1 MDFENILFDKE
12 GLQFIKIKQNHYKL
26 IFSMENNNIILA
38 KIIDFNIIKLIYDLN
53 VDIYENVNIEKLNEN
68 EVVAT
73 LLMKNLFEDLG
84 LPQRFSYIHIH
95 KFIEDNKIIFLS
107 NSIKSHR
114 PKDIPKDAELME
126 IENMSIECNISTN
139 HKVDFSLNINFD
151 SELHIPVFI
160 EKIVGVI
167 IVKILKR
174 VKQFIENVRI

>member
-1 MDFENILFDKE
+1 
-12 GLQFIKIKQNHYKL
+12 
-26 IFSMENNNIILA
+26 
-38 KIIDFNIIKLIYDLN
+38 
-53 VDIYENVNIEKLNEN
+53 
-68 EVVAT
+68 
-73 LLMKNLFEDLG
+73 MKNLFEDLG